1 MWKPVPTLLFYAS
14 STYEFSYF
22 DHQKAVGFFG
32 VPVLQPLRLHY
43 NACQMDGR
51 MLATGRLAPDV
62 PQHVLASLG
71 RETLVVQSH
80 QEMDDD
86 EDDDGSGLLMLMVIN
101 GY

>member
-1 MWKPVPTLLFYAS
+1 
-14 STYEFSYF
+14 
-22 DHQKAVGFFG
+22 
-32 VPVLQPLRLHY
+32 
-43 NACQMDGR
+43 MDGR